1 MPRSSRIPNLIS
13 PSIPGYSMAVHS
25 VGVIGS
31 GQMGNGIAQVAA
43 CSGKEV
49 VMVDIKE
56 EFLER
61 GLTTISK
68 SLDKLASKGIMS
80 AEEASSA
87 LSRIS
92 TSVSMDSL
100 SQCDLVVEAIPEI
113 PELKFSTFSQL
124 DSICK
129 PEAIL
134 ASNTSSISINEIA
147 SHTKRADRV
156 IGMHFMNP
164 VPIMKLVEVINGE
177 ETSREVTSEVISAS
191 EEMGKIP
198 LSCMDSPGFVS
209 NRILMPMINEA
220 ILALQE
226 GVAAPEAIDGIMK
239 LGMNHPIGPLALA
252 DLIGLDTVMHILNV
266 LQEGMGDDKY
276 APADLLAEKVS
287 RGELGRKSGS
297 GFYQY

>member
-1 MPRSSRIPNLIS
+1 MFRNSRIPNLIS
-13 PSIPGYSMAVHS
+13 PSIPESNMAVHS
-25 VGVIGS
+25 VGVVGS

-43 CSGKEV
+43 SSGKEV
-49 VMVDIKE
+49 IMVDIKE

-61 GLTTISK
+61 GVSTISK
-68 SLDKLASKGIMS
+68 SLDKLASKGRIT
-80 AEEASSA
+80 EEQASSA

-92 TSVSMDSL
+92 TSVSMDAL
-100 SQCDLVVEAIPEI
+100 SECDLVVEAIPEI

-147 SHTKRADRV
+147 SHTRRADRV

-177 ETSREVTSEVISAS
+177 ETSAEVTSEVISAS

-220 ILALQE
+220 ILTLQE
-226 GVAAPEAIDGIMK
+226 GVAEPEAIDGIMK

-266 LQEGMGDDKY
+266 LEEGMEDDKY
-276 APADLLAEKVS
+276 APADLLVDKVS
-287 RGELGRKSGS
+287 KGELGRKSGT
-297 GFYQY
+297 GFYHY

>member
-1 MPRSSRIPNLIS
+1 
-13 PSIPGYSMAVHS
+13 MAVHS
-25 VGVIGS
+25 IGVVGS

-49 VMVDIKE
+49 IMVDIKE
-56 EFLER
+56 EFLEK
-61 GLTTISK
+61 GVSTISN
-68 SLDKLASKGIMS
+68 SLDKLASKGRITD
-80 AEEASSA
+80 EQASSA
-87 LSRIS
+87 LSLIS
-92 TSVSMDSL
+92 TSVSMDAL
-100 SQCDLVVEAIPEI
+100 SECDLVVEAIPEI

-147 SHTKRADRV
+147 SHTERADRV

-177 ETSREVTSEVISAS
+177 ETSAEVTSEVISAS

-220 ILALQE
+220 ILTLQE
-226 GVAAPEAIDGIMK
+226 GVAEPEAIDGIMK

-266 LQEGMGDDKY
+266 LEEGMEEDKY
-276 APADLLAEKVS
+276 APADLLVEKVS
-287 RGELGRKSGS
+287 KGELGRKSGT
-297 GFYQY
+297 GFYHY